1 MKEKPTFEVLKEM
14 LDRGDV
20 EADRSERWQR
30 FEKQQREWEE
40 VLKRSESLKS
50 GATST
55 FIGLEADLVEVKPD
69 REEISKGIG
78 VAVRA
83 ETESASAILK
93 KHRDIDLEELLDKLG
108 EPKPLDWDLR
118 GPKVAKE
125 EGPSFMDL
133 LRDL

>member
-1 MKEKPTFEVLKEM
+1 MSEGDCRDEWMKKLRRDEV
-14 LDRGDV
+14 
-20 EADRSERWQR
+20 
-30 FEKQQREWEE
+30 
-40 VLKRSESLKS
+40 KS

-55 FIGLEADLVEVKPD
+55 FIGLEAALAAEVKPD